1 MATITPGTGGTIV
14 STTAEGQAHEILSW
28 ISWKQANSSVNPSG
42 VTNVTGTHDQQDLIF
57 TGTYS
62 FSVTQAIDPTGSLKL
77 DAKTYLVGSGF
88 QVGTGGTFKG
98 NSPEKY
104 CLEVL
109 MFLQALEASSTT
121 NPNNRNFV
129 TGTYNSDTQIYQ
141 GSFSIPVILGV
152 STATGVVNYGAN
164 PYLL

>member
-1 MATITPGTGGTIV
+1 MATITPGTGGTIL

-28 ISWKQANSSVNPSG
+28 ISWKQANTAVNPSG
-42 VTNVTGTHDQQDLIF
+42 AVNVTGSHDQQDLIF

-62 FSVTQAIDPTGSLKL
+62 FSVTQAINSTGTLTL
-77 DAKTYLVGSGF
+77 EANTYLVGSGF
-88 QVGTGGTFKG
+88 QVGTNGTFKG
-98 NSPEKY
+98 SSPEKY
-104 CLEVL
+104 ALEVL
-109 MFLQALEASSTT
+109 MFIQALEADATK

-129 TGTYNSDTQIYQ
+129 TGTYNSDTRIYQ

-152 STATGVVNYGAN
+152 DANTGVVSYGAN